1 MVAIFVESN
10 TVGMGFPNL
19 IAMFNL
25 ADAINSLLN
34 GD

>member
-1 MVAIFVESN
+1 MMTIFVESN
-10 TVGMGFPNL
+10 TVGRGFPNL
-19 IAMFNL
+19 IAIFDL